1 MSPCPESIESSRS
14 GSASNSDSRR
24 LIGLDLIRGLSALL
38 VCFDHVAH
46 FYIDE
51 SRTEL
56 PQFITWFF
64 LALKHSG
71 GFAVMVFFVLSGYL
85 VGGSVISKY
94 AKNKFTFRDYFID
107 RLSRLWV
114 VLIPALIVTVCW
126 DVMGKSHAGM
136 GGYLGA
142 FREVYGSG
150 PSSEYPAVNT
160 LSCFFGNLG
169 FLQGVFTPIYG
180 SNGPLWSLAYEWWYY
195 LMFPL
200 FFVGFFQLKS
210 GKKTGGLTVLLG
222 AAILILLPKF
232 MQAFFLVWC
241 SGVLAYLLKNP
252 TWRYTR
258 FLTKNRL
265 AVISLLAISLV
276 FYGFGYPMNNFGKL
290 AFGLCCAGFI
300 PWISTLRISVP
311 SVEKSV
317 VFLSD
322 ISFSLYLFHYPVIL
336 FCAFYFGKGNRVG
349 LTWSSFLIAFLFC
362 LSLVMYSIVFW
373 YLFERRTYQFKG
385 LIKKHLCI

>member
-1 MSPCPESIESSRS
+1 MSPCPESIGSSS
-14 GSASNSDSRR
+14 SDLASNLDSRR

-51 SRTEL
+51 SKTEL
-56 PQFITWFF
+56 PQFVTWLF

-94 AKNKFTFRDYFID
+94 AKNTFRFRDYFID

-126 DVMGKSHAGM
+126 DFMGKSHAGM

-150 PSSEYPAVNT
+150 PSSEYPADNSI
-160 LSCFFGNLG
+160 SCFFGNLG
-169 FLQGVFTPIYG
+169 FVQNIFTSIYG

-195 LMFPL
+195 VLFPL
-200 FFVGFFQLKS
+200 FYVGFRQLKS
-210 GKKTGGLTVLLG
+210 RKKMGGLYVLLG
-222 AAILILLPKF
+222 AAIFILMSKF

-241 SGVLAYLLKNP
+241 SGVFAYLLKNP
-252 TWRYTR
+252 SWECSR

-265 AVISLLAISLV
+265 AVTSLLAISLV
-276 FYGFGYPMNNFGKL
+276 FYSFGYPMNNFGKL
-290 AFGLCCAGFI
+290 LFGLCCAGLI
-300 PWISTLRISVP
+300 PLFSTIRISYP
-311 SVEKSV
+311 SLEKTV

-349 LTWSSFLIAFLFC
+349 LNWSSFLIAFLFC

-373 YLFERRTYQFKG
+373 YFFERRTYQFKG